1 MGGPVEREGYPLFHR
16 GCRGCSSS
24 CRCDRCEN
32 DGSRSR
38 GTDAFQVSAW
48 VGFASLDRADAQG
61 DSGRDF
67 CDRRGGS
74 RQRGP
79 LCCRNACSRRR
90 ETRQAPRPVPLGPG
104 RRSKERQGAG
114 LTRASSRSHLSARV
128 DAPQSVPIRDA
139 VAILRRGGLVAFP
152 TETVYG
158 LGADASSPAAVA
170 RIYEVKGRPAGHPL
184 IVHIGD
190 IGELDRWA
198 RDVPEAAIRLAA
210 PFWPGP
216 LTLVLRRAPGV
227 ADQLTGGQDTIG
239 LRIPGHPIA
248 LQLLREFGGGI
259 AAPSANRFGRIS
271 PTTAEHVR
279 GDLGS
284 EVDLVLDGGTCE
296 IGIESTIVDLS
307 RGASE
312 SRSSSA
318 TPSVAA
324 ISSATHGVAL
334 EERDSDAP

>member
-1 MGGPVEREGYPLFHR
+1 
-16 GCRGCSSS
+16 
-24 CRCDRCEN
+24 
-32 DGSRSR
+32 
-38 GTDAFQVSAW
+38 
-48 VGFASLDRADAQG
+48 
-61 DSGRDF
+61 
-67 CDRRGGS
+67 
-74 RQRGP
+74 
-79 LCCRNACSRRR
+79 
-90 ETRQAPRPVPLGPG
+90 
-104 RRSKERQGAG
+104 
-114 LTRASSRSHLSARV
+114 
-128 DAPQSVPIRDA
+128 

-198 RDVPEAAIRLAA
+198 RDVPEAAIKLAA

-239 LRIPGHPIA
+239 LRIPGHPVA

-271 PTTAEHVR
+271 PTTAEHVQ

-284 EVDLVLDGGTCE
+284 EVDLILDGGTCE

-307 RGASE
+307 RGRPVLLRPGRIDAGDIA
-312 SRSSSA
+312 A
-318 TPSVAA
+318 TL
-324 ISSATHGVAL
+324 GVAL
-334 EERDSDAP
+334 EERDSDAPRVPGTLAAHYAPRQPLRLIESDQWERSVRGTSHGRGVLSFRSRPEGDTSTMWIEASRLPQRYGHDLYASLRALDSSGCTRILVEEPPDTREWAAIRDRLGRARSA

>member
-1 MGGPVEREGYPLFHR
+1 
-16 GCRGCSSS
+16 
-24 CRCDRCEN
+24 
-32 DGSRSR
+32 
-38 GTDAFQVSAW
+38 
-48 VGFASLDRADAQG
+48 
-61 DSGRDF
+61 
-67 CDRRGGS
+67 
-74 RQRGP
+74 
-79 LCCRNACSRRR
+79 
-90 ETRQAPRPVPLGPG
+90 
-104 RRSKERQGAG
+104 
-114 LTRASSRSHLSARV
+114 
-128 DAPQSVPIRDA
+128 
-139 VAILRRGGLVAFP
+139 LVAFP

-158 LGADASSPAAVA
+158 LGADASNPAAVG

-190 IGELDRWA
+190 IGQLDRWA
-198 RDVPEAAIRLAA
+198 RDIPKAATKLAER
-210 PFWPGP
+210 FWPGP

-307 RGASE
+307 RGRPVMLRPGRIDAGDIA
-312 SRSSSA
+312 A
-318 TPSVAA
+318 TL
-324 ISSATHGVAL
+324 GVAL
-334 EERDSDAP
+334 EERDSDAPRAPGTLAAHYAPRQPLRLIESDQWERGVRDTSHGRAVLSFRSPPEGDMSTMWIEASILPQQYGHDLYANLRTLDLSGCDRILVEEPPDTREWAAIRDRLGRASLA